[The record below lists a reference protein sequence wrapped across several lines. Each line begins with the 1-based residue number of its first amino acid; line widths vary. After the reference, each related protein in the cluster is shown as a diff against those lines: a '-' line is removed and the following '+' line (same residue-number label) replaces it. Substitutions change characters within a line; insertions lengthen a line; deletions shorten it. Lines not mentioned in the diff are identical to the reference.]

1 MFLLYHADD
10 NVWLD
15 LLLLCWTGF
24 HTLWEPFLRKWE
36 YQSSLCED
44 EVLSWPDAN
53 LPFLLPGES
62 YFLACICLVPSL
74 TSIWPTRLGCSLSWP
89 PWLAPLLGQPWV
101 QVERWFVRML
111 INTSSDHCSQASMPS
126 GKIHQLRKKTG
137 EAFISF
143 LNSWGYFAWI
153 WPGIDL
159 DFLAGAGRCYLHIML
174 FFTHL
179 DCWLISQG
187 FAKLYFCRKQKL

>member
-1 MFLLYHADD
+1 MQT
-10 NVWLD
+10 
-15 LLLLCWTGF
+15 C
-24 HTLWEPFLRKWE
+24 HT
-36 YQSSLCED
+36 SSQ
-44 EVLSWPDAN
+44 VKVT
-53 LPFLLPGES
+53 
-62 YFLACICLVPSL
+62 FLACICLVHCCTKYMFPKNNERDQIVGRL
-74 TSIWPTRLGCSLSWP
+74 TSIWPTRLGCSLPWP

-101 QVERWFVRML
+101 QVERWFFLML

-179 DCWLISQG
+179 DCWLIS
-187 FAKLYFCRKQKL
+187 

>member
-1 MFLLYHADD
+1 MLNWLTYFFRTLSKEMGISEQSVRGRGSLLAGCKPAFPPPR
-10 NVWLD
+10 WK
-15 LLLLCWTGF
+15 LLLGM
-24 HTLWEPFLRKWE
+24 H
-36 YQSSLCED
+36 
-44 EVLSWPDAN
+44 
-53 LPFLLPGES
+53 LP
-62 YFLACICLVPSL
+62 CL
-74 TSIWPTRLGCSLSWP
+74 TSIWPTRLGCSLPWP

-101 QVERWFVRML
+101 QVERWFFLML

-143 LNSWGYFAWI
+143 LNSWGYFTWT

-159 DFLAGAGRCYLHIML
+159 DFLAGAGRCCLHIML

-187 FAKLYFCRKQKL
+187 FARLYFCRKQKL